1 MIADFILN
9 GWSTLKNRCLFF
21 TLFVSEIMHVKQRVF
36 CRSRPNDVGEAA
48 MEGQTT
54 IRGKSTSVKSIAQ
67 QVSEEH

>member
-48 MEGQTT
+48 MEGQITQL
-54 IRGKSTSVKSIAQ
+54 IRGKAPL
-67 QVSEEH
+67 SEVEFNR